1 MDIEIIRSI
10 APRAQVIDYQ
20 LAFGDLAEAIN
31 RVVRDGKAKIVS
43 GSFGACDSTKD
54 DKPYSNVSLWAHP
67 AFRKGVES
75 ALRAAAAAGVS
86 VFFASGDSGGTAC
99 QAFDL
104 TDHNRTVVFPA
115 DAPYAVAVG
124 GTVLSFE
131 AGQWYESGWNLSG
144 GGINPYDARPA
155 WQKST
160 DATVGGASVKRRVPD
175 VSAAAQDWSV
185 YTTWHDTEANTDT
198 TGFQNLGGT
207 SASAPFWAAS
217 MLLVQQYMQSH
228 GAGLLC
234 FAAPL
239 LYALDSAS
247 WKFPPFYDVPNGSN
261 GVYSAVKGWDFVTG
275 LGTPYLSELADA
287 AVIYRKAHPLP
298 GGANACR

>member
-1 MDIEIIRSI
+1 M
-10 APRAQVIDYQ
+10 
-20 LAFGDLAEAIN
+20 
-31 RVVRDGKAKIVS
+31 
-43 GSFGACDSTKD
+43 
-54 DKPYSNVSLWAHP
+54 
-67 AFRKGVES
+67 
-75 ALRAAAAAGVS
+75 
-86 VFFASGDSGGTAC
+86 
-99 QAFDL
+99 
-104 TDHNRTVVFPA
+104 
-115 DAPYAVAVG
+115 
-124 GTVLSFE
+124 
-131 AGQWYESGWNLSG
+131 
-144 GGINPYDARPA
+144 
-155 WQKST
+155 
-160 DATVGGASVKRRVPD
+160 KRRVPD
-175 VSAAAQDWSV
+175 VSAAAKDWSV

-239 LYALDSAS
+239 LYALDAAS

-275 LGTPYLSELADA
+275 LGTPYLWELADA

-298 GGANACR
+298 GGANACRSLVP